1 MKKYFK
7 ITLLIFMLISLFPN
21 VLQTLANN
29 IVNNEINIKYEIKE
43 INEEKDNISF
53 ILNEN
58 TSFNKSDS
66 SNDFN
71 IKEIKDLDTNT
82 ILTSLDYEV
91 NKKDEYHFLIN
102 YVNNLDELEYN
113 KEIKIDNIRNKQT
126 NKLEESKKITNNN
139 QKEVIQNPNIVGF
152 NFETESFESDE
163 ARNKYIDETYNHYN
177 ENGLEVLAK
186 TKINEEI
193 IIVPSQYNGKTIT
206 LVDAPYDGETNEIF
220 PQNVKKIIF
229 EKSDKKII
237 DNNIVKLFYNLTNLI
252 EVKNIYMVD
261 SVKNLEKLFA
271 KCNNLEIVNFNN
283 FDTNNVSS
291 LRGMFLDCTN
301 LISID
306 Y

>member
-186 TKINEEI
+186 TKRSEEAH
-193 IIVPSQYNGKTIT
+193 V
-206 LVDAPYDGETNEIF
+206 
-220 PQNVKKIIF
+220 
-229 EKSDKKII
+229 
-237 DNNIVKLFYNLTNLI
+237 
-252 EVKNIYMVD
+252 
-261 SVKNLEKLFA
+261 
-271 KCNNLEIVNFNN
+271 
-283 FDTNNVSS
+283 
-291 LRGMFLDCTN
+291 
-301 LISID
+301 
-306 Y
+306 